1 VEASGLTKLTLMRT
15 SHDYPSR
22 SHMMTSP
29 RDPSSIVLA
38 LSLLLL
44 GIFFRVLRAD
54 LAPEMLPNFAP
65 LMAAALCGALY
76 LPGWIGLALPL
87 AALLL
92 SDAMLNLHLGEPL
105 LSSQI
110 LWTLPC
116 YLMAVGLGWNL
127 RGKAHGL
134 LPVLGSTLAASVIF
148 YLVTNTGSW
157 LGLAG
162 YPQTF
167 AGWAQA
173 MTTGL
178 PGFPPTWTF
187 FRNSLAGDLL
197 FAACFVLL
205 ERGVARQRMAVRLAA

>member
-1 VEASGLTKLTLMRT
+1 MTKPQLMRT
-15 SHDYPSR
+15 SRDYSIH
-22 SHMMTSP
+22 SLMKTSP
-29 RDPSSIVLA
+29 RDSSSLVLA
-38 LSLLLL
+38 LCLLLL
-44 GIFFRVLRAD
+44 GTFFRVLRAD
-54 LAPEMLPNFAP
+54 LAPETLPNFAP

-92 SDAMLNLHLGEPL
+92 SDALLNLHLGEPL
-105 LSSQI
+105 LSAQL

-116 YLMAVGLGWNL
+116 YLIAVGLGWSL
-127 RGKAHGL
+127 RGKARGL
-134 LPVLGSTLAASVIF
+134 IPVLGSTLAASVIF

-157 LGLAG
+157 LGLSG
-162 YPQTF
+162 YQQNL
-167 AGWAQA
+167 AGWVQA
-173 MTTGL
+173 MTSGL

-205 ERGVARQRMAVRLAA
+205 ERGVARRQVAAEVVA

>member
-1 VEASGLTKLTLMRT
+1 MTKPKLMRT
-15 SHDYPSR
+15 SHHYTCR
-22 SHMMTSP
+22 SSMKTSP
-29 RDPSSIVLA
+29 RDPSPLVLA
-38 LSLLLL
+38 FCLLLL
-44 GIFFRVLRAD
+44 GTFFRVLRAD
-54 LAPEMLPNFAP
+54 LAPETLPNFAP

-92 SDAMLNLHLGEPL
+92 SDAMLNLQLGEPL
-105 LSSQI
+105 ISAQL

-116 YLMAVGLGWNL
+116 YMIAVGLGWNM
-127 RGKAHGL
+127 RGKVHDL

-162 YPQTF
+162 YPRTF

-178 PGFPPTWTF
+178 PGYPPTWTF
-187 FRNSLAGDLL
+187 FRNSVVGDLL
-197 FAACFVLL
+197 FAALFVVV
-205 ERGVARQRMAVRLAA
+205 ERVLANRKVVAIA